1 MPAYSKPKSNRPQ
14 VRAGTRGK
22 QRRQELIEAAY
33 LVLAEKGFEGLRTR
47 EVAKRVGINI
57 ATLHYYFPSKE
68 TLISGVVEHLL
79 QILRQP
85 EVSIPASAT
94 ALERLRAEFADI
106 SVRVAKSPE
115 QLKVLTELAVRAWRD
130 PSIARI
136 LSYLDAAWQAHLE
149 SIFRDGIKEKSFRQD
164 LDVKATAVAMMS
176 QLRGLGYQ
184 KSLRASSL
192 KKVVTLISM
201 QIERWVRSSV
211 THGGAAKKRI

>member
-1 MPAYSKPKSNRPQ
+1 MPAYSTPKSNRPR
-14 VRAGTRGK
+14 VPAGTRGK
-22 QRRQELIEAAY
+22 QRRQELVEAAY

-68 TLISGVVEHLL
+68 ILISGVVEHLL

-85 EVSIPASAT
+85 EVPIPASAT
-94 ALERLRAEFADI
+94 ALERLRSEFADI
-106 SVRVAKSPE
+106 SVRVTKSPE

-130 PSIARI
+130 SSIARI

-164 LDVKATAVAMMS
+164 LDVKATAAAMMS

-184 KSLRASSL
+184 KSLKASSL
-192 KKVVTLISM
+192 KKVVALISL
-201 QIERWVRSSV
+201 QIESWVRSSV
-211 THGGAAKKRI
+211 TPGRAAKKRT

>member
-1 MPAYSKPKSNRPQ
+1 MTIYDSPKRNGP
-14 VRAGTRGK
+14 RAPGGARGK
-22 QRRQELIEAAY
+22 QRRQELVEAAY
-33 LVLAEKGFEGLRTR
+33 FVLAEKGFEGLRTR

-68 TLISGVVEHLL
+68 ALISGVVEHLL

-85 EVSIPASAT
+85 EVPVPASAT
-94 ALERLRAEFADI
+94 AVERLRAEFADI

-136 LSYLDAAWQAHLE
+136 LSYLDAAWQGHLE

-164 LDVKATAVAMMS
+164 LDVKATAAAMMS

-184 KSLRASSL
+184 KNLKASAL
-192 KKVVTLISM
+192 KTLVTLISQ
-201 QIERWVRSSV
+201 QIERWVRPSEDQ
-211 THGGAAKKRI
+211 GEGAKKRR

>member
-1 MPAYSKPKSNRPQ
+1 MPAYSTPKRNRPR
-14 VRAGTRGK
+14 VPAGTRGK
-22 QRRQELIEAAY
+22 QRRQELVEAAY

-106 SVRVAKSPE
+106 SVRVTKSPE

-136 LSYLDAAWQAHLE
+136 LSYLDAAWQGHLE
-149 SIFRDGIKEKSFRQD
+149 SILQDGIKEKSFRHD
-164 LDVKATAVAMMS
+164 LDVKATAAAMMS

-192 KKVVTLISM
+192 KKVVTLISL
-201 QIERWVRSSV
+201 QIENWVRSSV
-211 THGGAAKKRI
+211 TPDGATKKRT

>member
-1 MPAYSKPKSNRPQ
+1 MPAYSTPKRNRPR
-14 VRAGTRGK
+14 VPAGTRGK
-22 QRRQELIEAAY
+22 QRRQELVEAAY

-94 ALERLRAEFADI
+94 APERLRAEFADI
-106 SVRVAKSPE
+106 SVRVTKSPE

-136 LSYLDAAWQAHLE
+136 LSYLDAAWQGHLE
-149 SIFRDGIKEKSFRQD
+149 SILQDGIKEKSFRHD
-164 LDVKATAVAMMS
+164 LDVKATAAAMMS

-184 KSLRASSL
+184 KSLRSSSL
-192 KKVVTLISM
+192 KKVVTLISL
-201 QIERWVRSSV
+201 QIENWVSASV
-211 THGGAAKKRI
+211 TPDGAARKRT

>member
-1 MPAYSKPKSNRPQ
+1 MPAYSTPKRNRPR
-14 VRAGTRGK
+14 VPAGTRGK
-22 QRRQELIEAAY
+22 QRRQELVEAAY

-106 SVRVAKSPE
+106 SVRVTKSPE

-136 LSYLDAAWQAHLE
+136 LSYLDAAWQGHLE
-149 SIFRDGIKEKSFRQD
+149 SILQDGIKEKSFRHD
-164 LDVKATAVAMMS
+164 LDVKATAAAMMS

-184 KSLRASSL
+184 KSLRSSSL
-192 KKVVTLISM
+192 KKVVTLISL
-201 QIERWVRSSV
+201 QIENWVSASV
-211 THGGAAKKRI
+211 TPDGAARKRT